1 MFEFVLVAIGG
12 GVVGGFIVYLARL
25 LFIKFRAYRHL
36 KSWEKAGRRWRS
48 VVDYSTREIVPETA
62 EEERHRIELARGV
75 VDSYD
80 LRSLSDEVD
89 EGFTHAID
97 ILADE
102 SNPNRISDVSE
113 MDEQKERLAGIVKNE
128 EAFHKM
134 FPEIKRPGEL
144 DAPVA

>member
-36 KSWEKAGRRWRS
+36 KNWEKAGRRWRS
-48 VVDYSTREIVPETA
+48 VVDYSARAIVPETV
-62 EEERHRIELARGV
+62 EEERRRIELARGV

-89 EGFTHAID
+89 EGFTKAIEV
-97 ILADE
+97 LADE

-113 MDEQKERLAGIVKNE
+113 MDEQKERIAAIQRNE
-128 EAFHKM
+128 EEFHRM
-134 FPEIKRPGEL
+134 FPDIKRPGEL
-144 DAPVA
+144 KSPVA